1 MRKILIQNRKAR
13 YHYEILETFEAGI
26 KLEGFEVKAL
36 KSGKGSLEGAY
47 VSNYGDELYLVKMAL
62 PPYQEK
68 NQPKD
73 YDPERPRKLLLKRK
87 EINYLIG
94 KLKQKGLTLIPLS
107 IYLKGRLI
115 KAEIAL
121 ARGLK
126 KHEKRE
132 KIKKREFERE
142 KKRSLKGLI

>member
-1 MRKILIQNRKAR
+1 MKKALILNREAR

-26 KLEGFEVKAL
+26 ELKGFEVKAL
-36 KSGKGSLEGAY
+36 IAGKGSLKGAY
-47 VSNYGDELYLVKMAL
+47 ISNAGGELFLVKMHV
-62 PPYQEK
+62 PVYQEK
-68 NQPKD
+68 NAPRD
-73 YDPERPRKLLLKRK
+73 YHPERPRKLLLKKK

-107 IYLKGRLI
+107 IYLKKRLI
-115 KAEIAL
+115 KVEIAL

-126 KHEKRE
+126 KYEKRE

-142 KKRSLKGLI
+142 KKRAFKGIL